1 LRSRPRA
8 LALAALIGVLAILA
22 VALRGGESH
31 TQAELALQRAHLAL
45 VSRQLLQVQD
55 AMQREVS
62 AARAAW
68 PKLASGLPGRPSIG
82 LATEAAEA
90 AAAAQAIPTP
100 AFVQER
106 HELTGPAQ
114 RIATLFDDFLLLVQ
128 RGWDHTHQTIA
139 ALRGK
144 SVPTASFERANA
156 GLYIDSI
163 YDGNFFVSLI
173 GERVLHSYE
182 RLGGA
187 SSFGASLTPAEV
199 ESIVSAYSP
208 GADRLTPHLWRALL
222 AET

>member
-1 LRSRPRA
+1 MGWRLRR
-8 LALAALIGVLAILA
+8 LALAALIGGLAILA

-45 VSRQLLQVQD
+45 VSHELLQAQD

-68 PKLASGLPGRPSIG
+68 PKLAGGLSSRPSIS

-114 RIATLFDDFLLLVQ
+114 RVATLFDDFLLLVQ
-128 RGWDHTHQTIA
+128 RGWGHTHQTID
-139 ALRGK
+139 ALLGE
-144 SVPTASFERANA
+144 SASAASFERANA

-187 SSFGASLTPAEV
+187 SSFGSSLTPAEV
-199 ESIVSAYSP
+199 KSIVSAYSP
-208 GADRLTPHLWRALL
+208 DADLLTPHLWRALL
-222 AET
+222 AQT

>member
-1 LRSRPRA
+1 M
-8 LALAALIGVLAILA
+8 LAALIGVLAILA
-22 VALRGGESH
+22 VALGGGESH

-45 VSRQLLQVQD
+45 VSRELLQAQD
-55 AMQREVS
+55 ALQREVS
-62 AARAAW
+62 ATRAAW
-68 PKLASGLPGRPSIG
+68 PKLAGGLPARPSSGL
-82 LATEAAEA
+82 AAEAAAA

-128 RGWDHTHQTIA
+128 RGWGHTHQTID
-139 ALRGK
+139 ALLGG
-144 SVPTASFERANA
+144 SASAASFERVNA

-187 SSFGASLTPAEV
+187 SSFGSSLTLAEV

-208 GADRLTPHLWRALL
+208 AADRLTPHLWRALL
-222 AET
+222 AQT